1 MRKLA
6 VCAVVLGLLGG
17 GCSWLGF
24 GDDSSTTAAAS
35 EAAPPVE
42 TAAEPDPAPA
52 PTKATAAKTTAK
64 TTAKAAKAAKAVKG
78 AKSEAQIQAEL
89 DQMGKKLA
97 SQSARTLLPNKA
109 NKDVKQVGGQWVASY
124 IEVRPEEVRTQLRPG
139 SSGQYVGS
147 IRYAEHFMECRGAT
161 RQEALKAPCHEVRSR
176 NLNELIRYDG
186 KQWQD

>member
-6 VCAVVLGLLGG
+6 ACAIVLGLFAG
-17 GCSWLGF
+17 GCSWLGM

-35 EAAPPVE
+35 EAAAPVE
-42 TAAEPDPAPA
+42 QAAAPDPAPEPA
-52 PTKATAAKTTAK
+52 KAAKT
-64 TTAKAAKAAKAVKG
+64 AAKAAKVAKG

-109 NKDVKQVGGQWVASY
+109 NKDVKKVGDHWVASY

-147 IRYAEHFMECRGAT
+147 IRYPEHFMECRGAT
-161 RQEALKAPCHEVRSR
+161 RQEALKAPCTEVRSR

>member
-6 VCAVVLGLLGG
+6 ACAVVLGLLGG

-42 TAAEPDPAPA
+42 TAVEPEPAPA
-52 PTKATAAKTTAK
+52 PAKASAAKTT
-64 TTAKAAKAAKAVKG
+64 AKAAKAVKG
-78 AKSEAQIQAEL
+78 AKSEVQIQAEL

>member
-24 GDDSSTTAAAS
+24 GDDSSTTAAATQAEPAPRAEPAAP
-35 EAAPPVE
+35 EAAP
-42 TAAEPDPAPA
+42 APKQVA
-52 PTKATAAKTTAK
+52 AAKT
-64 TTAKAAKAAKAVKG
+64 AAKAVKG
-78 AKSEAQIQAEL
+78 AKTEAQIQAEL

-109 NKDVKQVGGQWVASY
+109 NKEVKQVGGQWVASY

-147 IRYAEHFMECRGAT
+147 IRYSEHFMECRGAT
-161 RQEALKAPCHEVRSR
+161 RQEALKAPCQEVRSR